1 MGSKYARDNIPKSL
15 CSKLPSFEQMYLLLA
30 KIHFQK
36 QFLKGSD
43 LIPIDIRDIDS
54 YSDS

>member
-1 MGSKYARDNIPKSL
+1 MGSKYARDNIPKYL

-36 QFLKGSD
+36 QFLKGSE